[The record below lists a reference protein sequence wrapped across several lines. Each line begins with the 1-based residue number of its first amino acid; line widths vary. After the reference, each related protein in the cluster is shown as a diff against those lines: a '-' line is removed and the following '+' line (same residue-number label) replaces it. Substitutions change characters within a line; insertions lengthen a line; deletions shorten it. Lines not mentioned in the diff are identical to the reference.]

1 MRVGCKVPSFD
12 ALLILS
18 FGGPEGPAEV
28 EPFLNNVVRGRR
40 VPPERLAEVA
50 KHYDHFGGVSPINAQ
65 IRALLAALIAEL
77 NANGPPLAVYWG
89 NRHWHPML
97 EDAIGQ
103 MAEDGIGRAMA
114 FCTSAFGSYP
124 GCRQYREDI
133 ERARAAVGGA
143 APRID
148 KLRLFYNHP
157 GFIETVAARLEE
169 ARAAIP
175 AEQRSTSATVFTA
188 HSIPSAMAA
197 SSPYEGH
204 VREACRLVAERAGLG
219 SWHLAYQSRSGPPSQ
234 PWLEPDLRRVLETL
248 AATNGAGYV
257 TLVPI
262 GFVTDHMEVVYDLD
276 IEAAGLCEE
285 LGLGMVRA
293 STVGCHPRFVRMIR
307 ELALERVDS
316 SAPRLAV
323 GSGGPPADECTP
335 HCCPPPGA

>member
-1 MRVGCKVPSFD
+1 LFD
-12 ALLILS
+12 AFLILS
-18 FGGPEGPAEV
+18 FGGPEGTAEV
-28 EPFLNNVVRGRR
+28 EPFLNNVVRGKE

-77 NANGPPLAVYWG
+77 NANGPPLAAYWG

-133 ERARAAVGGA
+133 DRARAAVGAA

-157 GFIETVAARLEE
+157 GFVEPVAARLEE
-169 ARAAIP
+169 ALATLPPDRRGA
-175 AEQRSTSATVFTA
+175 TATVFTA
-188 HSIPSAMAA
+188 HSLPAAMAA
-197 SSPYEGH
+197 SSPYEGQL
-204 VREACRLVAERAGLG
+204 REACRLVAERAGLG
-219 SWHLAYQSRSGPPSQ
+219 KWHLAYQSRSGPPSQ
-234 PWLEPDLRRVLETL
+234 PWLEPNLGDLLQTL
-248 AATNGAGYV
+248 AAANGV
-257 TLVPI
+257 EHVCLVPI
-262 GFVTDHMEVVYDLD
+262 GFVSDHMEVVYDLD

-307 ELALERVDS
+307 ELALERLDPPG
-316 SAPRLAV
+316 PRLAL
-323 GSGGPPADECTP
+323 GGQGPAADECP
-335 HCCPPPGA
+335 PSCCPSPGA